1 MFKTERNE
9 VMEKD
14 KKKTASTVEKDSA
27 HELVEKL
34 KKKGTVTS
42 DELLD
47 AIDSLGLTDEET
59 EKLYNKLD
67 AAGIEITINSDL
79 MEDMPDPDELEEEII
94 TYETAEEMEN
104 FLASDGLPIE
114 DHVKMYLKDI
124 GRVKLL
130 SSEEE
135 IEIAK
140 KIADGDTEARNLLV
154 EANLRLIVSI
164 AKRYIGRGMGLLDL
178 IQ

>member
-14 KKKTASTVEKDSA
+14 KKKTVSAAEKDNA

-42 DELLD
+42 DELLE

-67 AAGIEITINSDL
+67 MAGIEITINSDL
-79 MEDMPDPDELEEEII
+79 IDDLPDPDELEEEIVA
-94 TYETAEEMEN
+94 YETAEEMEN
-104 FLASDGLPIE
+104 FLAADALPIE

-130 SSEEE
+130 SRDEE
-135 IEIAK
+135 IEIARK
-140 KIADGDTEARNLLV
+140 E
-154 EANLRLIVSI
+154 
-164 AKRYIGRGMGLLDL
+164 YGR
-178 IQ
+178 